1 MAELIFEEI
10 TSVYEPTTVNLAGK
24 VYTVRQMD
32 RKNLKKLDDW
42 DNKIKDDPD
51 AVYQRLEFIFDV
63 KPGTFDH
70 IDPRMVGEISAFVMK
85 ELYKATRKK
94 VTEPGK
100 SESKK

>member
-10 TSVYEPTTVNLAGK
+10 TSVYDPIIVKLAGK
-24 VYTVRQMD
+24 VFTVRQMD
-32 RKNLKKLDDW
+32 RKNLKQLDEW
-42 DNKIKDDPD
+42 DKKIANNPD
-51 AVYQRLEFIFDV
+51 AVYQRLEFVFDV
-63 KPGTFDH
+63 KPGTFD
-70 IDPRMVGEISAFVMK
+70 DLEPRMVGEISGFVIK